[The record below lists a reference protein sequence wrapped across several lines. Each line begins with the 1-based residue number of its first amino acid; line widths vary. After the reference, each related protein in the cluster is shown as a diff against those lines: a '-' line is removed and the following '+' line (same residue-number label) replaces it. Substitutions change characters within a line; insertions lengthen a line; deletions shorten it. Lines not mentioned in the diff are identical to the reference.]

1 MKKFW
6 YFMWLII
13 FIVVL
18 WSGYL
23 FVTQATSQKVKIMG
37 LFIGLVILARIVI
50 TPIVTILIQ
59 RHDRLKEQKEQERE
73 KHGK

>member
-1 MKKFW
+1 
-6 YFMWLII
+6 MWLII